1 MSRMKTENKNNTPLL
16 SLITICFLFI
26 LVGSACKELEV
37 LDRPTSTIT
46 LLDTTYIASSIEAP
60 MPKIVILEE
69 FTGVRCIN
77 CAPGHDEATN
87 IKASSGGKVI
97 AIAEHSFF
105 LDDPYPF
112 SYKDLTSEDAEAIA
126 TLIGPVGSKPTA
138 SVNRKLFAGESSKIL
153 DKTKWASRSN
163 DEMLLTSPVNL
174 HLLSTFNSAD
184 TSSTFLFTAHFTSA
198 VADPLKYTI
207 MLVETDI
214 VTAQLLP
221 TNEVDSNYIHKDVL
235 RNVVNTAEGDALGTA
250 TITPGRVFS
259 KQFKIH
265 VDPDWNVD
273 KLSIVVFI
281 HKAGSS
287 YEIVQ
292 AEEIPFK

>member
-153 DKTKWASRSN
+153 DKTKWASKTN

-221 TNEVDSNYIHKDVL
+221 TNEVDSNYVHKDVL

>member
-1 MSRMKTENKNNTPLL
+1 MKIENQYNVHFL
-16 SLITICFLFI
+16 SLITTCLLFLLI
-26 LVGSACKELEV
+26 GNSCKEVEV
-37 LDRPTSTIT
+37 LDRPTTTIT
-46 LLDTTYIASSIEAP
+46 LLDTTYISSSVEAP
-60 MPKIVILEE
+60 TPKIVLLEE

-77 CAPGHDEATN
+77 CAPGHTEAAN

-97 AIAEHSFF
+97 AIAEHSNF

-112 SYKDLTSEDAEAIA
+112 SYKNLNSGDAEAIA
-126 TLIGPVGSKPTA
+126 TFIGPVGSKPTA
-138 SVNRKLFAGESSKIL
+138 SIDRKLFAGESSKIL
-153 DKTKWASRSN
+153 DKTKWASKSN
-163 DEMLLTSPVNL
+163 DEMLLSSPVNL

-198 VADPLKYTI
+198 VTDPLKYTI

-235 RNVVNTAEGDALGTA
+235 RDVVNTTEGDALGTA

-265 VDPDWNVD
+265 IDPDWNAD
-273 KLSIVVFI
+273 KLSIIVFI
-281 HKAGSS
+281 HKGGSS
-287 YEIVQ
+287 YEVVQ
-292 AEEIPFK
+292 AAEIPFK